1 MEETCNEVLR
11 KKAGK
16 RTNREPAYWWTTEI
30 SELRKKCLRKKRI
43 LTRLNRRED
52 SAQRKEEARSEYR
65 QAKRELSIEIKHS
78 KENCWAQLCEE
89 VENDVWGLGYKI
101 VTKKLHPKPI
111 KFTPELERDI
121 LTTLFP
127 QSEIEEWEP
136 TSVNEDSVPAI
147 TKDELATALLAM
159 KCKKAPGQDMVT
171 TEILKVAG
179 LTCPDHLLKVF
190 NNILTSGKFPSDWK
204 TAKVV
209 LLRKPGKPEF
219 VPSSYRPLCLLNTS
233 VKLLE
238 SILTRRLIELLGED
252 GLSQNQFG
260 FRPARSTV
268 DAIKT
273 VYEIAD
279 GERKRRRSR
288 RRKLCLLITV
298 DIRNAFGTA
307 PMSAGVPTG
316 SVIAPTLWNIFYDGV
331 LRLDMPEGVTLVGY
345 ADDLAVMVTAKT
357 EAMLEGNANQ
367 ALQSISEWLG
377 AHGLQLAPEK
387 TEAALLIGKKMC
399 GTINLFVDGARV
411 EVKNEIRYLG
421 VILDKRLNFGPHVQ
435 HVSVK
440 AANRVGA
447 LVRLMPR
454 RTGPSLQKR
463 KLLYRVVESTIVY
476 AAPIWKDIC
485 NVELYQNKLLRVQRS
500 MLLRITQ
507 AYRTT
512 SSSALQV
519 LAGIPPIPLII
530 LERAEGFGR
539 SNQQDL
545 QYQTMEAWQEKWNT
559 SRTGE
564 WTRVL
569 IPDIR
574 PWTSRGSGELSF
586 HLTQILTGHGCFRF
600 YLHRF
605 GIENTP
611 RCWFCQAVDDA
622 EHTFFQCERWVRVR
636 RETEEMVRRVLTP
649 QNMIQ
654 VMMESRENWG
664 AIERMARL
672 IMTEKEEE
680 ERRRKRN
687 NS

>member
-1 MEETCNEVLR
+1 
-11 KKAGK
+11 
-16 RTNREPAYWWTTEI
+16 
-30 SELRKKCLRKKRI
+30 
-43 LTRLNRRED
+43 
-52 SAQRKEEARSEYR
+52 
-65 QAKRELSIEIKHS
+65 
-78 KENCWAQLCEE
+78 
-89 VENDVWGLGYKI
+89 
-101 VTKKLHPKPI
+101 
-111 KFTPELERDI
+111 
-121 LTTLFP
+121 
-127 QSEIEEWEP
+127 
-136 TSVNEDSVPAI
+136 
-147 TKDELATALLAM
+147 
-159 KCKKAPGQDMVT
+159 MVT

-268 DAIKT
+268 DAIRT

-307 PMSAGVPTG
+307 PWKHIIEAMEEKSVPPYMVRLVKDYFKDRRLITPNGEDMRMSAGVPTG

-649 QNMIQ
+649 QNMVQ